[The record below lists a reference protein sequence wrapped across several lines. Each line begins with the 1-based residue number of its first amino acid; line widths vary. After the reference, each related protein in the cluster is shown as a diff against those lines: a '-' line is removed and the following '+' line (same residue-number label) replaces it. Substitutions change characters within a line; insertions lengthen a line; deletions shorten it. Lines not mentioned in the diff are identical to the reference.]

1 MARYVFMRYKDRDFC
16 TQYIMMRNFL
26 KVICWLVCGVASAAA
41 NGTFDYGTVVFSE
54 LMVDPE
60 TPVGLPTVEYLE
72 LCNRSDSAVLL
83 TGWTFLY
90 GEKSYPLPPCTLSAG
105 EYLVLCAKTSV
116 TLFPSGTNL
125 LGMSSFPSL
134 LNSGKLMAL
143 VSPTNELICCLDY
156 SDSWYG
162 SGFKAN
168 GGWSLECRDLSNF
181 SGAASN
187 WTASTDVSGGTPGR
201 ANSVSSEHPSLEV
214 PFCTR
219 LYVPTPNTIEIHFSE
234 FMQGA
239 FLKNGL
245 NYTITP
251 STTLVLSALPGFPD
265 TRVVTLKLSDT
276 LVSESTYELTLSG
289 LYNLSGDPLPD
300 TTLVL
305 GLPEKPLPGSLQLNE
320 ILFNPLPGGCDYVE
334 FVNVGLKC
342 VDLSQVW
349 LTNRSAGGVLNA
361 GRRLS
366 EKPLPCM
373 PGSYW
378 LLSESPD
385 SVCASG
391 PFPRMPNALKVSGF
405 PSMSD
410 DVGNVSLLTT
420 SAEIL
425 DELAYTEKM
434 HFALITNPEGVA
446 LEKIR
451 PSAASA
457 TPKNW
462 ISANLTS
469 NYGTPGFQ
477 NSQYRDVTMKGV
489 KGFYTKQAW
498 MTPNNDGRD
507 DRVSILYE
515 LPEACA
521 GNLNVFDLQG
531 RLVRTLANNELFA
544 SQGSYRWD
552 GIRVDGT
559 LAPYGRY
566 ILFAEAFTPSGQVIR
581 NRLVLTILF

>member
-1 MARYVFMRYKDRDFC
+1 MFLYDTKIGFFC
-16 TQYIMMRNFL
+16 TEFRMMRSFL
-26 KVICWLVCGVASAAA
+26 VLFCLFLFGQVLA
-41 NGTFDYGTVVFSE
+41 TDYGTVVFSE

-60 TPVGLPTVEYLE
+60 PPVGLPAVEYVE
-72 LCNRSDSAVLL
+72 ICNRSDSAVSLA
-83 TGWTFLY
+83 GWTFLY
-90 GEKSYPLPPCTLSAG
+90 GEKPYALPSCKLTAG

-116 TLFPSGTNL
+116 TAFPVGTSV
-125 LGMSSFPSL
+125 LGMTSFPSL

-143 VSPTNELICCLDY
+143 VSPTNDLVCCLDY

-187 WTASTDVSGGTPGR
+187 WTACTDASGGSPGR
-201 ANSVSSEHPSLEV
+201 VNSASAENPSLEA

-219 LYVPTPNTIEIHFSE
+219 LYVPAPNTVEIHFSG
-234 FMQGA
+234 FMQGSS
-239 FLKNGL
+239 LKNSL
-245 NYTITP
+245 SYAVST
-251 STTLVLSALPGFPD
+251 STTLVLSASPGFPD

-276 LVSESTYELTLSG
+276 LVSEATYELTLSG
-289 LYNLSGDPLPD
+289 LYNLSDFPLPD
-300 TTLVL
+300 TTLLL

-320 ILFNPLPGGCDYVE
+320 IMFNPLPGGCDYVE
-334 FVNVGLKC
+334 FVNVGTKC

-361 GRRLS
+361 GKRLS
-366 EKPLPCM
+366 EIPLPCM

-385 SVCASG
+385 SVCAAG
-391 PFPRMPNALKVSGF
+391 PFPSTPNALKISGF
-405 PSMSD
+405 PSLSD
-410 DVGNVSLLTT
+410 DAGNVSLVTT
-420 SAEIL
+420 SAEVL
-425 DELAYTEKM
+425 DEMVYTEKM

-451 PSAASA
+451 PSAPTSVAS
-457 TPKNW
+457 NW
-462 ISANLTS
+462 ISANS
-469 NYGTPGFQ
+469 ASHYGTPGFQ
-477 NSQYRDVTMKGV
+477 NSQYREVTMTGV
-489 KGFYTKQAW
+489 KGFYTRQAW

-507 DRVSILYE
+507 DRISIQCE

-521 GNLNVFDLQG
+521 GNLTVFDLQG
-531 RLVRTLANNELFA
+531 RLVRKLVNNEVFA
-544 SQGSYRWD
+544 YEGNYWWD
-552 GIRVDGT
+552 GIRDDGT

-566 ILFAEAFTPSGQVIR
+566 ILFAEAFTPTGQVIR